1 MSTGNAAGPRI
12 VHALPGR
19 VRIHLPGWAG
29 ENPDAVETPL
39 RQAAGVR
46 HVRADLL
53 TGNIL
58 VHFDPKET
66 NATTLLAGVR
76 LIVAQL
82 HDDERPALAAGRPSL
97 GLLTPSAAAEVSRLL
112 PLLGP
117 KVKPPQP
124 APATGGL
131 VVASGLV
138 SALEVYRRLAGKS
151 GVGIWLEVMKL
162 VLHLGAV
169 LTGAL
174 AIRQAHLVV
183 GGAET
188 LLCLGNLFGRRAA

>member
-1 MSTGNAAGPRI
+1 
-12 VHALPGR
+12 
-19 VRIHLPGWAG
+19 
-29 ENPDAVETPL
+29 
-39 RQAAGVR
+39 VR

-58 VHFDPKET
+58 VHFDSKET
-66 NATTLLAGVR
+66 NATTLLAAVR
-76 LIVAQL
+76 LIVARL
-82 HDDERPALAAGRPSL
+82 SDDERPAVAAGRPSQ
-97 GLLTPSAAAEVSRLL
+97 GLLPPDAVAEVSRLL

-117 KVKPPQP
+117 KVKPPRP
-124 APATGGL
+124 APAAGGL

-138 SALEVYRRLAGKS
+138 SALEVYRRLAGKGS
-151 GVGIWLEVMKL
+151 VGIWLDVVKL

-188 LLCLGNLFGRRAA
+188 LLGLGNLFGRRAA